1 VASTGLSA
9 NPKEY
14 RRRLKDQSD
23 DQIDAWVAEL
33 LRDVVIRRGIPK
45 VVEDF
50 RRAAGLDERSFE
62 RVFASGGGP
71 PAVIG
76 RDPKG
81 RLVVPATTLFVLAA
95 GIRAQVADGR
105 ERLIEYLV
113 QNFNELVYV

>member
-23 DQIDAWVAEL
+23 DQIDAWVSEL

-50 RRAAGLDERSFE
+50 RTAAGLDERSFE

-76 RDPKG
+76 HDAKG
-81 RLVVPATTLFVLAA
+81 RLVVPATTLFVLVA

>member
-14 RRRLKDQSD
+14 RKRLAGQSD
-23 DQIDAWVAEL
+23 DQIDAWASEL
-33 LRDVVIRRGIPK
+33 LRDVVIRRGIVK

-50 RRAAGLDERSFE
+50 RRAAGLDERGFE

-76 RDPKG
+76 RDGRG
-81 RLVVPATTLFVLAA
+81 RLVVPTTTLYVLVA

-113 QNFNELVYV
+113 VNFDELVYV

>member
-1 VASTGLSA
+1 
-9 NPKEY
+9 
-14 RRRLKDQSD
+14 
-23 DQIDAWVAEL
+23 
-33 LRDVVIRRGIPK
+33 

-50 RRAAGLDERSFE
+50 RRAARLDERSFE

-76 RDPKG
+76 RDGKG
-81 RLVVPATTLFVLAA
+81 RLVVPATTLFVLVA